1 MSTYQYAEIVAA
13 TTASL
18 LAILTIASKFI
29 WRPMKKNITRDIL
42 EMLDERLKPM
52 EAQLSQLSP
61 NGGSSLADKVI
72 RLEERQ
78 AGVVSR
84 IDDIYDMVKQLAIR
98 ESK

>member
-1 MSTYQYAEIVAA
+1 MSTFQYAEIVAA

-52 EAQLSQLSP
+52 EAQLAQLSP

-84 IDDIYDMVKQLAIR
+84 IDDIYDIVKQLAIK
-98 ESK
+98 E

>member
-18 LAILTIASKFI
+18 LAILTIASKFV
-29 WRPMKKNITRDIL
+29 WRPMKKNIARDIL

-52 EAQLSQLSP
+52 EAQLTQLSP

-84 IDDIYDMVKQLAIR
+84 IDDIYDIVKQLAI
-98 ESK
+98 KD

>member
-1 MSTYQYAEIVAA
+1 MTTYQYVEIVAA

-18 LAILTIASKFI
+18 LGVLTILSKFI
-29 WRPMKKNITRDIL
+29 WRPMKKNISRDII

-61 NGGSSLADKVI
+61 NGGSSLADRVI

-84 IDDIYDMVKQLAIR
+84 IDDIYDIVKQLAVK
-98 ESK
+98 E

>member
-1 MSTYQYAEIVAA
+1 
-13 TTASL
+13 
-18 LAILTIASKFI
+18 
-29 WRPMKKNITRDIL
+29 MKKNITRDIL

-84 IDDIYDMVKQLAIR
+84 IDDIYDIVKQLAI
-98 ESK
+98 KD

>member
-1 MSTYQYAEIVAA
+1 MPTYQYAEIVAA

-18 LAILTIASKFI
+18 LAILTIASKFV

-52 EAQLSQLSP
+52 EAQLTQLSP

-84 IDDIYDMVKQLAIR
+84 IDDIYDIVKQLAI
-98 ESK
+98 KD

>member
-84 IDDIYDMVKQLAIR
+84 IDDIYDIVKQLAI
-98 ESK
+98 KD

>member
-18 LAILTIASKFI
+18 LAILTIASRFI

-52 EAQLSQLSP
+52 EAQLTQLSP

-84 IDDIYDMVKQLAIR
+84 IDDIYDIVKQLAI
-98 ESK
+98 KD

>member
-18 LAILTIASKFI
+18 LAILTIASKFV

-84 IDDIYDMVKQLAIR
+84 IDDIYDIVKQLAI
-98 ESK
+98 KD

>member
-1 MSTYQYAEIVAA
+1 MTTYQYVEIVAA

-18 LAILTIASKFI
+18 LAVLTILSKFI
-29 WRPMKKNITRDIL
+29 WRPMKKNISRDII

-52 EAQLSQLSP
+52 EAQLTQLSP
-61 NGGSSLADKVI
+61 NGGSSLADRVI

-84 IDDIYDMVKQLAIR
+84 IDDIYDIVKKLAIK
-98 ESK
+98 E

>member
-1 MSTYQYAEIVAA
+1 MNTYQYAEIVAA

-18 LAILTIASKFI
+18 LAVLTILSKFI
-29 WRPMKKNITRDIL
+29 WRPMKKNISRDII

-52 EAQLSQLSP
+52 EAQLNQLSP
-61 NGGSSLADKVI
+61 NGGSSLADRVI

-84 IDDIYDMVKQLAIR
+84 IDDIYDIVKQLAIK
-98 ESK
+98 E